1 MCYYCQVEYNEGFSV
16 GFRISMNKNSYTLN
30 DETIVELIKKSI
42 SKYRVPH
49 IKDIRYSF
57 VGKFKDGKFYG
68 WGDCMEESTYHA
80 FDIKELKEE
89 LESQKK
95 ELEFH
100 QRTIDDIEVELGKRR
115 SEIREEYQ
123 KRLNNLVSDIVEDG
137 FEIKFVQTE
146 YDTCPNNIRYN
157 LFVDYNDDKSIII

>member
-1 MCYYCQVEYNEGFSV
+1 
-16 GFRISMNKNSYTLN
+16 
-30 DETIVELIKKSI
+30 
-42 SKYRVPH
+42 
-49 IKDIRYSF
+49 
-57 VGKFKDGKFYG
+57 
-68 WGDCMEESTYHA
+68 MEETSTYSA

-95 ELEFH
+95 EIEFH
-100 QRTIDDIEVELGKRR
+100 QNTIDDIKVELGKRR

-146 YDTCPNNIRYN
+146 YDVFPNNIKYN
-157 LFVDYNDDKSIII
+157 LFVDYNNDEATMV

>member
-1 MCYYCQVEYNEGFSV
+1 
-16 GFRISMNKNSYTLN
+16 
-30 DETIVELIKKSI
+30 
-42 SKYRVPH
+42 
-49 IKDIRYSF
+49 
-57 VGKFKDGKFYG
+57 
-68 WGDCMEESTYHA
+68 MEETSTYSA

-95 ELEFH
+95 EIEFH
-100 QRTIDDIEVELGKRR
+100 QNTIDDIKVELGKRR

-146 YDTCPNNIRYN
+146 YDVFPNNIKYN
-157 LFVDYNDDKSIII
+157 LFVDYNDDKSIMI

>member
-1 MCYYCQVEYNEGFSV
+1 
-16 GFRISMNKNSYTLN
+16 
-30 DETIVELIKKSI
+30 
-42 SKYRVPH
+42 
-49 IKDIRYSF
+49 
-57 VGKFKDGKFYG
+57 
-68 WGDCMEESTYHA
+68 MEETSTYSA

-95 ELEFH
+95 EIEFH
-100 QRTIDDIEVELGKRR
+100 QNTIDDIKVELGKRR

-146 YDTCPNNIRYN
+146 YDVFPNNIKYN
-157 LFVDYNDDKSIII
+157 LFVDYNDESMII